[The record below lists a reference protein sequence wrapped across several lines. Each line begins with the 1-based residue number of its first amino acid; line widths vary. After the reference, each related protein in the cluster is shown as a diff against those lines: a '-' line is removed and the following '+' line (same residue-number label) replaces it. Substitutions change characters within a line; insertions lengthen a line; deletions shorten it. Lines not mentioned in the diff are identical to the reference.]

1 MIRFQHSLRK
11 IQTGRAE
18 NNRSWKEA
26 GPGTI
31 GELPPAAARVSPVS
45 EAAISHENSIM
56 AHETIPQESQKRGEE
71 EAGRRT
77 GLLRAKWIGT

>member
-26 GPGTI
+26 GPATI
-31 GELPPAAARVSPVS
+31 GELPAAARVSPVS
-45 EAAISHENSIM
+45 EAAISHENRIM
-56 AHETIPQESQKRGEE
+56 ARETIPQESQKR
-71 EAGRRT
+71 
-77 GLLRAKWIGT
+77 W